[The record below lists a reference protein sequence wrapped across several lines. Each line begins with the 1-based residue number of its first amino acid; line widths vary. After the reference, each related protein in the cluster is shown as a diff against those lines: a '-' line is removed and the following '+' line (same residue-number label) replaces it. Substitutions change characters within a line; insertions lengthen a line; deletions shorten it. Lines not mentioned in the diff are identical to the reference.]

1 MSAITAMSLLDHL
14 SEHHLLVKYTTKNEM
29 EKETRD
35 EGNIRKE
42 DQCNTVKGLKENWQK
57 WANNHSEYQKHNPFS
72 NNRTV
77 TVQFQK
83 GEEGYG
89 RPREGSRTQQSGHSA
104 HAHLEKEVDELC
116 MIIKSIGE
124 AGGDGQTR
132 VAFGPLFERY
142 VAISN
147 KLVGILLRARKHGR
161 ISFEGEML
169 WQRRDD
175 DVIITLLE

>member
-1 MSAITAMSLLDHL
+1 M
-14 SEHHLLVKYTTKNEM
+14 KYTTKNEM
-29 EKETRD
+29 EKKETSD
-35 EGNIRKE
+35 EGNVTKKA
-42 DQCNTVKGLKENWQK
+42 QCNTVEGLKENWQK
-57 WANNHSEYQKHNPFS
+57 WANDHCEYQKHNPFS
-72 NNRTV
+72 SNRTM

-89 RPREGSRTQQSGHSA
+89 TPREGSRTQQRGQSA
-104 HAHLEKEVDELC
+104 HAHIEKEVDELC

-124 AGGDGQTR
+124 TGEDGKPR

-142 VAISN
+142 VTISN
-147 KLVGILLRARKHGR
+147 KLVGVLLTARKHGR

-175 DVIITLLE
+175 DVIITVLE